1 MVWIA
6 RDAEMATRGKEVVIT
21 SWSLYPRNDQ
31 SYLHVSK
38 LKKTRKSTSLA
49 RIFIDILECMAYN
62 YKSSTTQ
69 EKSHATWARWSI
81 DQFDTNT
88 FFWKMIRYQYS
99 RARHQALIKFHPLW
113 TFAPCHASLLFL
125 FAIKPYHPFLALV
138 KITTAWSI
146 CREHRMIDVV
156 IRSWKIKYVVYY
168 FLCQELINPL
178 YFRTERGR
186 SVSFGHGY
194 LEHLSRITRL
204 SNSDFE

>member
-1 MVWIA
+1 MNSSFFFAPKPRHPPFTTWGRCSI
-6 RDAEMATRGKEVVIT
+6 DSIPILTRTPPSAHQIPFLQLHPCI
-21 SWSLYPRNDQ
+21 LYELLP
-31 SYLHVSK
+31 
-38 LKKTRKSTSLA
+38 
-49 RIFIDILECMAYN
+49 
-62 YKSSTTQ
+62 
-69 EKSHATWARWSI
+69 HATHH
-81 DQFDTNT
+81 
-88 FFWKMIRYQYS
+88 FF
-99 RARHQALIKFHPLW
+99 F
-113 TFAPCHASLLFL
+113 

-194 LEHLSRITRL
+194 LEHLSRITGL